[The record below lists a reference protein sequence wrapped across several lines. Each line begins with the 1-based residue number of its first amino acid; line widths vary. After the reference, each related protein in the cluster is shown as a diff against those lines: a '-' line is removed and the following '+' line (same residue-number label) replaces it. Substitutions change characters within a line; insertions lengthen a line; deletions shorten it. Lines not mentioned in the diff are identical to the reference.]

1 MSDNLPQRN
10 FALIVGVSPQE
21 IEAWFHAAFVDA
33 HDCLLFIAH
42 CFCDIGSLIA
52 FF

>member
-33 HDCLLFIAH
+33 HDCLLFTVYCLLLTA
-42 CFCDIGSLIA
+42 SVTLEA
-52 FF
+52 